1 MWRIWHDWHT
11 FGSDTTNNRRVI
23 VENMAGGNKN
33 IKPSDNPKPFQK
45 GNNANPW
52 GRPKKLVSQ
61 IIADAKADGM
71 EAVTASQVS
80 DVISVLLNYSV
91 DSVKLIA
98 ADKTLPILIQRT
110 ARRFAGASDKDWD
123 GVLRDNL
130 NRAHGMPTQKQEHA
144 GNIEVNGG
152 GEMSPE
158 RIVALKTLLGKD
170 AD

>member
-1 MWRIWHDWHT
+1 MAKMVKQPHG
-11 FGSDTTNNRRVI
+11 GSLKML
-23 VENMAGGNKN
+23 E
-33 IKPSDNPKPFQK
+33 K
-45 GNNANPW
+45 GESGNPW

-123 GVLRDNL
+123 AVVEKALD
-130 NRAHGMPTQKQEHA
+130 RAHGKAKQ
-144 GNIEVNGG
+144 GVDLTTN
-152 GEMSPE
+152 
-158 RIVALKTLLGKD
+158 GKD
-170 AD
+170 ITTNPLDGLPVERRAEIILELRRANANK

>member
-1 MWRIWHDWHT
+1 
-11 FGSDTTNNRRVI
+11 
-23 VENMAGGNKN
+23 MAGGNKN

-80 DVISVLLNYSV
+80 DVISVLLNYSL

-123 GVLRDNL
+123 WVLSNNL
-130 NRAHGMPTQKQEHA
+130 DRAHGKALQKQALDHTTN
-144 GNIEVNGG
+144 GKDINPLLLLPIEDQ
-152 GEMSPE
+152 E
-158 RIVALKTLLGKD
+158 RIQLAISKHRETVGNE
-170 AD
+170 